1 MSVKTN
7 TVTEKTQK
15 NLASVFG
22 RLQYNYKEKYMFSGS
37 LRYDGCSIFG
47 ADNKWGVFP
56 AVSAGWMIS
65 NENFFKKLNLP
76 WWNTLKFRVSYGETG
91 NNNISNTAAY
101 ATLSA
106 VTYAGQAG
114 YQANSLGNPDLGWE
128 KTKSADFAVDL
139 GFVNNRIQLS
149 LDYYTKRTSDL
160 LYQVPVPG
168 ASGFSTVWDNLGD
181 IDNKGFEIELNT
193 KI

>member
-1 MSVKTN
+1 
-7 TVTEKTQK
+7 
-15 NLASVFG
+15 
-22 RLQYNYKEKYMFSGS
+22 MFSGS

-128 KTKSADFAVDL
+128 KLKVQTLQLIWDL
-139 GFVNNRIQLS
+139 
-149 LDYYTKRTSDL
+149 
-160 LYQVPVPG
+160 
-168 ASGFSTVWDNLGD
+168 
-181 IDNKGFEIELNT
+181 
-193 KI
+193 